1 MALIAGDL
9 ARTLG
14 ELVAALDRRAPRS
27 GTHGEAAIAR
37 DAAILRERAVDL
49 LAKLGSAMASGPA
62 VPPRAPAPEPTTSHT
77 AFPATPADVV
87 ALTIHEFTL
96 DLDERNGNRAP
107 TLERV
112 CRTFFDDGNR
122 ALIWWI
128 RFEALKAWCARA
140 EVKARLKT
148 GSCTLQDA
156 WDQAA
161 SFPLNHHWEFESP
174 AFSAAVESGSRL
186 RTLQSEQGASTSKRA
201 GAQ

>member
-9 ARTLG
+9 ARRLG
-14 ELVAALDRRAPRS
+14 ELVAALDRRAPRA
-27 GTHGEAAIAR
+27 GNPGESAIAR
-37 DAAILRERAVDL
+37 DAATLRESAVGR
-49 LAKLGSAMASGPA
+49 LAAIVTPSGPA
-62 VPPRAPAPEPTTSHT
+62 DAGDPALEATTHRT

-87 ALTIHEFTL
+87 ALTVKEFTL
-96 DLDERNGNRAP
+96 DLDERNANRAP

-140 EVKARLKT
+140 EVKARLNS
-148 GSCTLQDA
+148 GSLTLQDA

-161 SFPLNHHWEFESP
+161 SFPLNGHWEFELPDFCS
-174 AFSAAVESGSRL
+174 AVESGNRL
-186 RTLQSEQGASTSKRA
+186 RTIKSSLGSAS
-201 GAQ
+201 